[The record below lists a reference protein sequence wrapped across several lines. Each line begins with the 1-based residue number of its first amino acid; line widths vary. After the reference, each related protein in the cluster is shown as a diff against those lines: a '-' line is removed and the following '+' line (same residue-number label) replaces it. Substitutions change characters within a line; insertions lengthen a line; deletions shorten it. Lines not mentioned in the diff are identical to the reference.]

1 MRFAQ
6 IQGNA
11 DVVKALVGMVDSGK
25 VPHAIIFHEDDGG
38 GAFPLCMAFLQYL
51 YCEDRSGGDSCGVC
65 PSCNRIGKLIHPD
78 VHFIFPTAA
87 SAVSEQYMEQFR
99 ALVSSN
105 PRFTEAELTSA
116 LGIEGKNSLI
126 AVSESRHL
134 LDTLSL
140 SALEGGYRSVVIYLP
155 EKMNPEAANRL
166 LKMIEEPPARTE
178 FLLITHQAERVL
190 PTIASRCQ
198 HIRVRPSGEGCSEL
212 NFSSPELFA
221 ELMDALLSKDLL
233 SCLDISDR
241 IAALP
246 SRESAKAFCKFASDR
261 LRLIFLA
268 SQGLTGAEAAGADI
282 LRWAAAVPKS
292 FPRRALAVFDRGYA
306 LTERNVNAK
315 ILFTDIVNRLFL
327 LIWAT

>member
-11 DVVKALVGMVDSGK
+11 DVVRALVGMVDSGK

-51 YCEDRSGGDSCGVC
+51 YCEGRSGGDSCGVC

-87 SAVSEQYMEQFR
+87 SAVSEQYMGQFR

-282 LRWAAAVPKS
+282 LRWAAAVPRS